1 LNNALPRVT
10 SVDVYVAARI
20 RHRRLQVGISMEEVT
35 VKLGVSYQQYSKYER
50 AMDRISAG
58 KLYVIAAIL
67 RVAVE
72 HFYDGLRYDGTNDP
86 FQEMLASFD
95 AREHRL
101 ISELTNAYWRIR
113 SPSARRGII
122 NMMHAITK

>member
-1 LNNALPRVT
+1 MAV
-10 SVDVYVAARI
+10 
-20 RHRRLQVGISMEEVT
+20 E
-35 VKLGVSYQQYSKYER
+35 LGVSYQQYAKYER
-50 AMDRISAG
+50 AVDRIGAG
-58 KLYVIAAIL
+58 NLYLIASFFG
-67 RVAVE
+67 VAVE
-72 HFYDGLRYDGTNDP
+72 HFYDGLRNDGTSDP
-86 FQEMLASFD
+86 TSIPIEEMLASFD